1 VTGNT
6 NALFTSTAD
15 FLDGPKLSAINSTSW
30 DWWYFDVV
38 SPDLKN
44 SITIVFYTAL
54 STGVYVLI
62 PSSVVTVVGIYPQI
76 NGNTSFFNLDA
87 SEAIITTI
95 NQGAS
100 GVFNGTGSSFT
111 GSPDLSEYTIS
122 INSPENGVVGS
133 VSLKSIAPAHY
144 PCGPAVANQNMQC
157 GPNIGWANAIPDAI
171 GKVNF
176 TLNGAKFALEG
187 VGYHD
192 KNWSPQP
199 FTENVGSW
207 YWGHA
212 RIGPY
217 SLVWFDFLDP
227 NGTESVSLY
236 LAEKN
241 RIIASSCGLRS
252 IKVRPWGGDD
262 TYPPTTG
269 NGLPA
274 GFGIKVDLGRG
285 QSASFNVTISEVGL
299 AFPPTYAKFIGGVEA
314 VVDGKSYKNGTALF
328 EQFKLVAKY

>member
-1 VTGNT
+1 VIGNT

-54 STGVYVLI
+54 STGVYVLV

-111 GSPDLSEYTIS
+111 ASPDLSEYTIS

-144 PCGPAVANQNMQC
+144 PCGSAVANQNMEC
-157 GPNIGWANAIPDAI
+157 GPNIGWANAVPDAI
-171 GKVNF
+171 GNVDF
-176 TLNGAKFALEG
+176 TLNGVKFAFEG

-236 LAEKN
+236 LAKNN
-241 RIIASSCGLRS
+241 RIIASSCELGS
-252 IKVRPWGGDD
+252 ITVRPWGGDD

-274 GFGIKVDLGRG
+274 GFGIEVDLGCGKR
-285 QSASFNVTISEVGL
+285 ATFNVTISEVGL
-299 AFPPTYAKFIGGVEA
+299 AFPSTYAKFIGGVEA
-314 VVDGKSYKNGTALF
+314 VVDGKSYKDGTALF
-328 EQFKLVAKY
+328 EQFKLVAKW